1 MSWVAVFG
9 MGILLGLLGGGG
21 GILTVP
27 ILVGFFG
34 MAATEATGASL
45 FVVGVASVIGAAQG
59 FLRREVEVGAA
70 LLIAVPS
77 AVGAFL
83 ARAVLVPRL
92 PSVVFGLAKDDFLL
106 VAFAL
111 LMVVVGLR
119 MLKRPPEGSD
129 GRVVPRVV
137 IAALGFLIG
146 LVSGTLGAGGGFLIV
161 PALTL
166 LLGLDI
172 RRAIPTSLTVI
183 ALQSLVGFAGELG
196 NPVAWDVLL
205 PVLGVGLLGLLVGM
219 PLRERAPKDHLR
231 VGFAMLVFVVA
242 MWMAVRVVS

>member
-59 FLRREVEVGAA
+59 LWRREVEVGAA

-92 PSVVFGLAKDDFLL
+92 PLVVFGLSKDDFLL

-119 MLKRPPEGSD
+119 MLKRPPEGS

-137 IAALGFLIG
+137 IGALGFLIG

-166 LLGLDI
+166 LLGVDI

-205 PVLGVGLLGLLVGM
+205 PVLGVGLLGLMAGM

-242 MWMAVRVVS
+242 MWMAVRVAS

>member
-1 MSWVAVFG
+1 
-9 MGILLGLLGGGG
+9 MGVLLGLLGGGG

-34 MAATEATGASL
+34 MAATQATGASL
-45 FVVGVASVIGAAQG
+45 FVVGIASLVGAAQG
-59 FLRREVEVGAA
+59 LLRREVELRAA

-77 AVGAFL
+77 AIGAFM
-83 ARAVLVPRL
+83 ARAVVVPQL
-92 PSVVFGLAKDDFLL
+92 PSTVAGLAKDDFLL
-106 VAFAL
+106 VAFAV
-111 LMVVVGLR
+111 LMLIVGARMVRKTPEGEPRAVSAVVVG
-119 MLKRPPEGSD
+119 
-129 GRVVPRVV
+129 V
-137 IAALGFLIG
+137 LGLLIG

-166 LLGLDI
+166 LLGVDI
-172 RRAIPTSLTVI
+172 RRAIPTSLMVI

-196 NPVAWDVLL
+196 RPIAWDVLL

-231 VGFAMLVFVVA
+231 VGFAVLVFVVA
-242 MWMAVRVVS
+242 AWMLARVFA